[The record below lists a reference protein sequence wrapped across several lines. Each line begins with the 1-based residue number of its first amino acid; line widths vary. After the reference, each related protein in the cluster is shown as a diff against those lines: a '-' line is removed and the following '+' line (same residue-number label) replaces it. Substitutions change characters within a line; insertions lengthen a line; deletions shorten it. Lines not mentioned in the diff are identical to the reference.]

1 MMARNRV
8 CVSNNVACMTI
19 DAGLVEQI
27 DAILPQTQCRK
38 CGFQGC
44 KPYAQA
50 MAYGEVDINR
60 CPPGGEAG
68 IRRLALLLGRA
79 VKPLDPSCGI
89 EQPRLLAVI
98 KESDCIGC
106 TKCLPPCPVDAIVG
120 ASKLM
125 HTVLVELCTGCA
137 LCIEACPVDCIRME
151 PAPIDVWSAS
161 MADDS
166 RRRFQVKQQRLAQQ
180 EIDKKAR
187 LEKQKQMLA
196 RLGKA

>member
-1 MMARNRV
+1 
-8 CVSNNVACMTI
+8 MTI

-44 KPYAQA
+44 KPYAEA